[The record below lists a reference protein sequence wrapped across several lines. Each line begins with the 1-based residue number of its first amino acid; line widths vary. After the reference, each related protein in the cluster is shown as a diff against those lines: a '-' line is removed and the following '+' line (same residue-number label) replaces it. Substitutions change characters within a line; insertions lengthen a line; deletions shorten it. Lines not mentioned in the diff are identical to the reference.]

1 MSDPSGE
8 KATKALVIATDA
20 TTEVSADATTE
31 VSADATD
38 ATTEVSADA
47 TDATKVLADAAEVPD
62 DVAKVPV
69 LDASAGWH
77 FVSTKGLTGIA
88 TREPVDTDVGFL
100 FRSMDIERTVVYGKI
115 SDPLEKFVKKA
126 RIKMGYQDCR
136 VFLEGR
142 EATEKTLQ
150 MSADELQLVRMNCII
165 IVEKK

>member
-1 MSDPSGE
+1 MSDPSKV
-8 KATKALVIATDA
+8 KAVDA
-20 TTEVSADATTE
+20 TEVSADAVDTTE
-31 VSADATD
+31 VPVSAAD
-38 ATTEVSADA
+38 ATTEVLADA
-47 TDATKVLADAAEVPD
+47 TEVLD

-77 FVSTKGLTGIA
+77 FASTEVLTDIA

-100 FRSMDIERTVVYGKI
+100 FRSMDIERTVVYGKN
-115 SDPLEKFVKKA
+115 SDPLEKFVNKA